1 MTHSLTLLNCLTRIN
16 GLTQIN
22 GLTKKTRWKRSFTAI
37 MLVIMGFFTLS
48 SAFAAKLTDIK
59 VNNGPTESRVTL
71 SFDGQPVYAFFSL
84 NSPERVVLDV
94 RQSGNL
100 SGLPLEFSGQNLLK
114 RIRSSTPK
122 DAQSTRLVLEL
133 TQKVKTRA
141 VTQQSGNN
149 YTVVMT
155 MSAAASAPVRQTQPT
170 LSQNQN
176 NVSQNNAPL
185 NQTNTP
191 SPNAGRLTSQASNT
205 NTASRVTSANT
216 NSVAKNPFNN
226 KPTVVVSSESVTTNT
241 SRPIK
246 TSSAANSSRVVVAI
260 DAGHGGQDPGA
271 IGQNGLKEKNVTIAI
286 ARRLEALL
294 NSDPM
299 FKPVLTR
306 NGDYFI
312 SVMGRSDVAR
322 KQGANVLVSVHAD
335 AAPNRSA
342 TGASVWVLSNRRA
355 NSEMGNWLEQ
365 HEKQSELLGGAGDV
379 LANTAS
385 DPYLSQ
391 AVLDLQ
397 FGHSQRVGYD
407 VATKV
412 LNELQR
418 VGDIHKRRPE
428 HASLGVLRS
437 PDIPSLLVETGFISN
452 STEERL
458 LGSSAYQEK
467 IAQAIYKGL
476 RSYFLAHPLQADP
489 KVENRPLIETAAV
502 DSSSQRS
509 GVSQPEPMVSSTQSG
524 RVSATK
530 PAAADAV
537 TKNRSQIHKV
547 QRGETLSGIASQYGV
562 SMAVL
567 RQNNTLKND
576 VVWVGQRLK
585 VPASG
590 ATVATAAPKAA
601 AKAKQGKS
609 QPVKHQVK
617 RGDTLSAIAAR
628 YGVSMSEIERAN
640 KIKSGNV
647 QLGQTL
653 TIPQS

>member
-1 MTHSLTLLNCLTRIN
+1 MVIV
-16 GLTQIN
+16 GL
-22 GLTKKTRWKRSFTAI
+22 
-37 MLVIMGFFTLS
+37 FTLPA
-48 SAFAAKLTDIK
+48 AFAAKLTDIK

-133 TQKVKTRA
+133 TQKAKTRA

-155 MSAAASAPVRQTQPT
+155 MSAAASAPVRQTQSV
-170 LSQNQN
+170 LSQNN
-176 NVSQNNAPL
+176 TSL

-205 NTASRVTSANT
+205 NTASRVTSVNT

-509 GVSQPEPMVSSTQSG
+509 GVSQPEPVVSNISSNAQGG
-524 RVSATK
+524 RVSAAK
-530 PAAADAV
+530 PVAAGAV

-585 VPASG
+585 IPASG
-590 ATVATAAPKAA
+590 ATVAAAAPKAV
-601 AKAKQGKS
+601 AKAKPSKS

>member
-1 MTHSLTLLNCLTRIN
+1 
-16 GLTQIN
+16 
-22 GLTKKTRWKRSFTAI
+22 
-37 MLVIMGFFTLS
+37 MLVIVGLFILPA
-48 SAFAAKLTDIK
+48 AFAAKLTDIK

-133 TQKVKTRA
+133 TQKAKTRA

-155 MSAAASAPVRQTQPT
+155 MSAAASAPVRQTQSV
-170 LSQNQN
+170 LSQNN
-176 NVSQNNAPL
+176 TSL

-205 NTASRVTSANT
+205 NTASRVTSVNT

-246 TSSAANSSRVVVAI
+246 TSSASNSSRVVVAI

-452 STEERL
+452 RTEERL

-509 GVSQPEPMVSSTQSG
+509 GVSQPEPVVSNISSNAQGG
-524 RVSATK
+524 RVSAAK
-530 PAAADAV
+530 PVAAGAV

-585 VPASG
+585 IPASG
-590 ATVATAAPKAA
+590 ATVAAAAPKAV
-601 AKAKQGKS
+601 AKAKPSKS

>member
-1 MTHSLTLLNCLTRIN
+1 
-16 GLTQIN
+16 
-22 GLTKKTRWKRSFTAI
+22 

-509 GVSQPEPMVSSTQSG
+509 GVSQPEPVVSSTQSG

-590 ATVATAAPKAA
+590 ATVATAAPKAV
-601 AKAKQGKS
+601 AKAKPGKS